1 MNKAENNNNKKM
13 YISPIAEN
21 KKYIIY
27 RTLIASSF
35 NETIPLVPEIPQK
48 ARNLLQLVKSKVHQS
63 DKL

>member
-35 NETIPLVPEIPQK
+35 NTKYSTMEIVAK
-48 ARNLLQLVKSKVHQS
+48 NITTAL
-63 DKL
+63 